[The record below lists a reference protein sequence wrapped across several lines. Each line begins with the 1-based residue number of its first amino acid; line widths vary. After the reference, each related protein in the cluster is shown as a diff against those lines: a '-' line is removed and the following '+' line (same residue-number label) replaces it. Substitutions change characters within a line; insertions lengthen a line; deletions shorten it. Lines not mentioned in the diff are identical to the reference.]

1 MLSNDNADVYYL
13 LALAKQMRVNK
24 EPMNMQE
31 DKVETTQADDF
42 CILTKK
48 NLKINDKIYTTI
60 VVRGLAK

>member
-1 MLSNDNADVYYL
+1 MYA
-13 LALAKQMRVNK
+13 AKQTK
-24 EPMNMQE
+24 
-31 DKVETTQADDF
+31 QADDF